1 MIKITAGTALNNTP
15 SVKLLNSLGFRQT
28 GTETVSFYKDEEG
41 NAVNFEC
48 GIYEHL
54 WGVETTIILWFI
66 DRLIYVTGRC
76 ETATGS

>member
-41 NAVNFEC
+41 NAVNFEG
-48 GIYEHL
+48 GIYELL
-54 WGVETTIILWFI
+54 WGV
-66 DRLIYVTGRC
+66 
-76 ETATGS
+76 